1 MRLKVLSWNI
11 WTDGYF
17 GQVTSFLK
25 ASEADIIGLQEV
37 LPDDPRRDVIRFLN
51 KLGYQHVFVPVK
63 KTFSN
68 KIRNDGPAIFSKYKI
83 SKSETY
89 ILSTKNPRAAVNADI
104 LVGDET
110 LHVFSTHLIH
120 THQQPSKEQEEQGLN
135 LLKVMPARRA
145 IVMGDFNA
153 TPESSVI
160 KYMRKA
166 LIDSD
171 PSPLSTW
178 SVYPQGCE
186 VCNPQEI
193 NTKLDYI
200 FTSKDIKISS
210 FKVEKS
216 KGSDH
221 LPISVILDI

>member
-104 LVGDET
+104 SVGDET

-135 LLKVMPARRA
+135 LLKNLPKIRT

-153 TPESSVI
+153 TPQSWGI
-160 KYMRKA
+160 KQMQKV
-166 LIDSD
+166 LVNSD
-171 PSPLSTW
+171 PSLAPTW
-178 SVYPQGCE
+178 SVYPEGCL
-186 VCNPQEI
+186 VCNP
-193 NTKLDYI
+193 
-200 FTSKDIKISS
+200 
-210 FKVEKS
+210 
-216 KGSDH
+216 
-221 LPISVILDI
+221 